1 MGMPAEQAM
10 AGTIVQINDLVI
22 RGYFLSIDVGSAE
35 KRVAIGFGSGE
46 SALQEFF
53 ADCTLPFIMRNSVSK
68 YHFHEFRKQGV
79 VRGSFVLMLLIVFN
93 FMGGRKINA

>member
-1 MGMPAEQAM
+1 MGMPAEQAT

-68 YHFHEFRKQGV
+68 HHFHEFSG
-79 VRGSFVLMLLIVFN
+79 
-93 FMGGRKINA
+93 A